1 MTWPN
6 SWSLQIGWDVAVV
19 DFHGCGL
26 QHGNGV
32 RWRLHSGIHP
42 HSQCWWH
49 IPNDFWDPMDIHES
63 SWHVHS
69 LSSQVS
75 WVAPEKGIPTKS
87 ASLPKWQLLQNFKL
101 PSRRDAKD
109 PESKALL
116 LEAMN
121 GALLKSIQRDP
132 ESLDGLFV
140 FTWKI
145 QTSNKSSRL
154 FTSDFI
160 NNQNKPS
167 DEINN
172 WWFQIKMI
180 ENPMKLGIRIAGWFK
195 IRSTI
200 GTFDPVGHPGLI
212 PPESGCPTSA
222 PSWLT
227 KLDYSQYD
235 VLVGFWVDFD
245 IWIFNWL

>member
-1 MTWPN
+1 
-6 SWSLQIGWDVAVV
+6 
-19 DFHGCGL
+19 
-26 QHGNGV
+26 
-32 RWRLHSGIHP
+32 
-42 HSQCWWH
+42 
-49 IPNDFWDPMDIHES
+49 MDIHES

-172 WWFQIKMI
+172 
-180 ENPMKLGIRIAGWFK
+180 
-195 IRSTI
+195 
-200 GTFDPVGHPGLI
+200 
-212 PPESGCPTSA
+212 
-222 PSWLT
+222 
-227 KLDYSQYD
+227 
-235 VLVGFWVDFD
+235 
-245 IWIFNWL
+245 